1 MITLSWLLLIAL
13 VGGVL
18 ALVDGV
24 LRLRG
29 RGGTVLGIIEV
40 VVAALFLLSLFVTG
54 IPFGSTVLAVAVMI
68 VLVIGLI
75 LRGRA
80 AIALTVAAL
89 VVLAAWIVL
98 VNDWLIVPG
107 LNG

>member
-13 VGGVL
+13 IGGVL

-54 IPFGSTVLAVAVMI
+54 IPFGSTVLAVAVII

-80 AIALTVAAL
+80 ALALTVAAL
-89 VVLAAWIVL
+89 IVLAAWIVL
-98 VNDWLIVPG
+98 VNEWLIVPG
-107 LNG
+107 ING

>member
-80 AIALTVAAL
+80 AVALTVAAL
-89 VVLAAWIVL
+89 VVLAVWIVL

>member
-54 IPFGSTVLAVAVMI
+54 IPFGSTVLAVAVII

-80 AIALTVAAL
+80 ALALTVAAL
-89 VVLAAWIVL
+89 IVLAAWIVL
-98 VNDWLIVPG
+98 VNEWLIVPG
-107 LNG
+107 VNG

>member
-18 ALVDGV
+18 ALIDGV

-54 IPFGSTVLAVAVMI
+54 IPFGSTVLAVAVII

-80 AIALTVAAL
+80 AVALTVAAL
-89 VVLAAWIVL
+89 IVLAAWIVL
-98 VNDWLIVPG
+98 VNEWLIVPG